1 MPICHEESFGSRM
14 VKTLLIVPLFL
25 YALLNKLAALIL
37 GLFLVI
43 ISLIPIPRLG
53 QWCPAF
59 IALFD
64 GLLAITVGLILYVLI
79 LWAFAGE
86 PSDDEKNDNF
96 AAEFNEQKNEN
107 KEEEETVSETK
118 EGDGE
123 GMTEAQLV
131 LAQFGDLAKGETRI
145 SRSESRLGNTAL
157 SVTKQSRAVHSV
169 GGGVGGHGGSV
180 GSGSQNDYGEETAK
194 TIYRDSALI
203 GLNYRTTS
211 QE

>member
-1 MPICHEESFGSRM
+1 MGFPKTLFLPNRLDNFFFSFFFLVFFSSNNPHLFSLPSVKMPICHEESFGSRM

-96 AAEFNEQKNEN
+96 GAEFNVQNNEN
-107 KEEEETVSETK
+107 KEEEEIVSATK
-118 EGDGE
+118 ETDGE
-123 GMTEAQLV
+123 G
-131 LAQFGDLAKGETRI
+131 
-145 SRSESRLGNTAL
+145 
-157 SVTKQSRAVHSV
+157 
-169 GGGVGGHGGSV
+169 
-180 GSGSQNDYGEETAK
+180 
-194 TIYRDSALI
+194 
-203 GLNYRTTS
+203 
-211 QE
+211 